1 MNEYW
6 IEDFTGKLS
15 GRFKDYMFNIRVIK
29 GDTPIKAA
37 REAFKPYGKI
47 RKAKNYENPDVILTA
62 IRRNGDSFVRT
73 SGQLCYMFEEV

>member
-1 MNEYW
+1 MNEYM
-6 IEDFTGKLS
+6 IEDFTGKLT

-47 RKAKNYENPDVILTA
+47 RKAKSRENPDVILTA

-73 SGQLCYMFEEV
+73 SGQLCYMFEEA